1 MKKLI
6 MAFSFFK
13 EKKFFYIKINYFKNN
28 IAKIV
33 KCFCI
38 VLQILIKL
46 KQVMNYE
53 DFNRKN
59 KTQ

>member
-6 MAFSFFK
+6 MAFSFFQR
-13 EKKFFYIKINYFKNN
+13 EKIFYIKINYFKNN
-28 IAKIV
+28 IAKIM

-38 VLQILIKL
+38 VLQSLIKL

-53 DFNRKN
+53 DFN
-59 KTQ
+59 

>member
-1 MKKLI
+1 MKKI
-6 MAFSFFK
+6 VHGFSFFYRRK
-13 EKKFFYIKINYFKNN
+13 RFLYQKIYFKNN

-38 VLQILIKL
+38 ALQSLIKL

-53 DFNRKN
+53 DFN
-59 KTQ
+59 

>member
-13 EKKFFYIKINYFKNN
+13 REKIFYIKINYFKNN
-28 IAKIV
+28 IAKIM

-38 VLQILIKL
+38 VLQSLIKL

-53 DFNRKN
+53 DFN
-59 KTQ
+59 